1 MLTIYFGFPRSGKS
15 TLISQITYQYHHKYP
30 DVKVFSNTATVGA
43 YKINKSQLTS
53 CAIPDGSVILWDEGG
68 IDFNNRKYNDMDQA
82 LIRFLKLHG
91 HSKLTILVFSQSWDD
106 VDITLR
112 RLAEYIFYI
121 RRMGQFTMIRSISRF
136 FFMDDQFHE
145 IRSGYRWT
153 PLWYYFFYPF
163 WRIKPIYFMFRPFY
177 YDFFDSYWKDPKPP
191 IPLRPWSYR
200 PLPRKIPNFLKWQKK
215 RVIAWAKGNT
225 LKDWIKY
232 GLLTA
237 FVIAWLSLLFRS
249 CSML

>member
-1 MLTIYFGFPRSGKS
+1 MFKAVESGGCSYGILPIENSIHGTVIAVYDLMKNYNFHIIKS
-15 TLISQITYQYHHKYP
+15 IKLKINHALMANQGADLSNITEIFSHEQAIGQCSEFLKEYP

-153 PLWYYFFYPF
+153 PLWYYLFYPF
-163 WRIKPIYFMFRPFY
+163 WRIKPIYFMFRPLY
-177 YDFFDSYWKDPKPP
+177 
-191 IPLRPWSYR
+191 
-200 PLPRKIPNFLKWQKK
+200 
-215 RVIAWAKGNT
+215 V
-225 LKDWIKY
+225 
-232 GLLTA
+232 
-237 FVIAWLSLLFRS
+237 VLSS
-249 CSML
+249 AEV